1 MSQQGQQQTQN
12 VDDPQTPH
20 SNTTSSTREM
30 YNQACGE
37 IQGLP
42 TLGKIAL
49 AICIIIVLFK
59 ATPLLDLVWL
69 FLQIVVIPC
78 LLLIALGCL
87 SHETYMLFIGWLNE
101 SLVWCRKK
109 RDEISNA
116 GS

>member
-1 MSQQGQQQTQN
+1 MNQDSQQDNNVETQTS
-12 VDDPQTPH
+12 D
-20 SNTTSSTREM
+20 SNTTTSSTREM
-30 YNQACGE
+30 YNQACDE

-49 AICIIIVLFK
+49 AVCIIIVLFK

-69 FLQIVVIPC
+69 FIQIVVIPC